1 MENSIVTVKYKSSV
15 LTMAGWRSTTIVA
28 NANYLSAKRVEI
40 ISVELIDGL
49 TPSNKMSLTG
59 SKRQTYDGLYYSNNE
74 AGKVKN
80 ISSLELV

>member
-15 LTMAGWRSTTIVA
+15 LTAAGWRSTTIVA

-49 TPSNKMSLTG
+49 TPEKNMTRTG
-59 SKRQTYDGLYYSNNE
+59 SKRQSYDGIYFAGNE
-74 AGKVKN
+74 TGKVKN
-80 ISSLELV
+80 ISSLEFV

>member
-1 MENSIVTVKYKSSV
+1 MSIVTVKYKSSV
-15 LTMAGWRSTTIVA
+15 LTLAGWRSTTIVA
-28 NANYLSAKRVEI
+28 NANYLSAKRVEV

-59 SKRQTYDGLYYSNNE
+59 SKRQAYDGLYYSNCE